1 VPAMLRYAD
10 SKKATAVT
18 RAAWP
23 ERFGAAVARRAP
35 TRRRGD
41 TAVKCIHHRW
51 SDLFD
56 LVLDLEHYP
65 AFVPHC
71 RAVKVFSRKLDD
83 RGRTLVISRMTVGVS
98 ALEVGYVNR
107 TTGDRDAR
115 LIEVEALDGP
125 LRHLHVIWAFTP
137 DGADRTR
144 VEFTVDYEF
153 GNPVLAAVASRVF
166 DAMFADIVDAFE
178 RRADRLLS

>member
-1 VPAMLRYAD
+1 MRAMPREA
-10 SKKATAVT
+10 SSQAAVAVT

-23 ERFGAAVARRAP
+23 GRFSAAP
-35 TRRRGD
+35 PRGRCA

-83 RGRTLVISRMTVGVS
+83 QGRILIISRMTVGVS

-107 TTGDRDAR
+107 TTGNRGAR

-125 LRHLHVIWAFTP
+125 LRHLHVVWAFTP
-137 DGADRTR
+137 DGEGRTR
-144 VEFTVDYEF
+144 VEFTIDYEF
-153 GNPVLAAVASRVF
+153 DNPVLTALASRVF
-166 DAMFADIVDAFE
+166 DAMFAGIVDSFE
-178 RRADRLLS
+178 RQADRRFG